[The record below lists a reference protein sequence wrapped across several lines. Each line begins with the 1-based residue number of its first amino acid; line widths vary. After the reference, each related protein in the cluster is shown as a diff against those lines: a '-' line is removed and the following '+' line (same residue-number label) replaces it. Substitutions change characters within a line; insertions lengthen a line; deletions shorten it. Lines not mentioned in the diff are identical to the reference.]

1 MSVVTIKSS
10 ELTVKIKTRGAE
22 LTSVTD
28 NSGKEYIW
36 CGNPEVWEGQ
46 CPNLFPIVSRLRNH
60 GDCKYPLDGKMYEMG
75 MHGFAKN
82 SEFEVESATENSATF
97 LLRSSEV
104 TRAQYPFDFEFRIVY
119 ALDGRKLKV
128 DFITDNK
135 TKGNMYYSAGS
146 HEGYAINGGIE
157 NYSLVLDEA
166 ETLSKYEVLP
176 IGGIGEDSTLVFDN
190 SRELKLNDDFF
201 AVDALIFFD
210 MKSRG
215 LAVRDDRTG
224 ESIHVAFPG
233 FDTLLVWKRQGG
245 EFVCIEPWAGAPDLS
260 WKPYDDFTKK
270 WRIRTLAE
278 GKSET
283 LTHTITF

>member
-1 MSVVTIKSS
+1 MSVITIKNA
-10 ELTVKIKTRGAE
+10 ELTVSIKTLGAE

-36 CGNPEVWEGQ
+36 CGDPAVWAGQ

-60 GDCKYPLDGKMYEMG
+60 GQNKYPLGGKMYEMG
-75 MHGFAKN
+75 MHGFAKT
-82 SEFEVESATENSATF
+82 SEFEVECATENSVTF
-97 LLRSSEV
+97 LLRSNDA

-119 ALDGRKLKV
+119 TLDGRKLKV

-146 HEGYAINGGIE
+146 HEGFAISGGIE
-157 NYSLVLDEA
+157 NYSLVLDEV
-166 ETLSKYEVLP
+166 ETLAKYDVLP
-176 IGGIGEDSTLVFDN
+176 TGGIGEDSTLVFEN

-201 AVDALIFFD
+201 AIDALIFFD
-210 MKSRG
+210 IKSRG
-215 LAVRDDRTG
+215 VAVRDDRTG

-245 EFVCIEPWAGAPDLS
+245 EYVCIEPWAGAPDLS
-260 WKPYDDFTKK
+260 WKPYDDFTNK
-270 WRIRTLAE
+270 WRIRKLPE
-278 GKSET
+278 GKSEM